1 MRKLILSLPIF
12 FAFMMVLSGC
22 GKTAP
27 EPSIEE
33 KLTKVWTAKIVT
45 EGSAVVY
52 DKSKT
57 TQIAQGYNGYKLD
70 LSSKTSAKL
79 TEKDGNTFTASWAL
93 SSDNKTITLTFIPAG
108 SGPTG
113 SVNNTKSYSIIG
125 DVTTSAVTLQANE
138 ASAKTGGSL
147 NKYELVNP

>member
-1 MRKLILSLPIF
+1 MRKLILSLPIL

-22 GKTAP
+22 GKTAV
-27 EPSIEE
+27 EPSVEE
-33 KLTKVWTAKIVT
+33 KLTKVWTAKVVT
-45 EGSAVVY
+45 EGSAIVY

-57 TQIAQGYNGYKLD
+57 TQIAQGYSGYKLD

-79 TEKDGNTFTASWAL
+79 TEKDGNTFNASWAL
-93 SSDNKTITLTFIPAG
+93 SSDNKTVTLTFTPAG

-113 SVNNTKSYSIIG
+113 STNTKSYGIVG
-125 DVTTSAVTLQANE
+125 DVTTSSVTLQANE
-138 ASAKTGGSL
+138 ASPKTGGSI

>member
-1 MRKLILSLPIF
+1 MRKLILSLPIL
-12 FAFMMVLSGC
+12 FAFIMVLSGC
-22 GKTAP
+22 KTAAV

-45 EGSAVVY
+45 EGSTVVY
-52 DKSKT
+52 DKTKT
-57 TQIAQGYNGYKLD
+57 PVITSGYSGYKLD
-70 LSSKTSAKL
+70 LSSKTAAKL
-79 TEKDGNTFTASWAL
+79 TEKDGNTFNASWAL
-93 SSDNKTITLTFIPAG
+93 SADNKTITLTFTPAG

-113 SVNNTKSYSIIG
+113 STNTKSYTIVS

-138 ASAKTGGSL
+138 VSLKTGGTT

>member
-1 MRKLILSLPIF
+1 MRKLFLSLPIL
-12 FAFMMVLSGC
+12 FAFIMVLSGC

-33 KLTKVWTAKIVT
+33 KLSKVWTAKVVT

-57 TQIAQGYNGYKLD
+57 TQIALGYSSYKLD
-70 LSSKTSAKL
+70 LSSKTAAKL
-79 TEKDGNTFTASWAL
+79 TEKDGNSFNASWAL
-93 SSDNKTITLTFIPAG
+93 SSDNKIITLTFIPAG

-113 SVNNTKSYSIIG
+113 SVNTKSYTIVG
-125 DVTTSAVTLQANE
+125 DVTTATVSLQANE
-138 ASAKTGGSL
+138 VSLKTGGTI
-147 NKYELVNP
+147 NKYDLVNP